1 MGGVV
6 RWRVGRGQGGG
17 GLGLSSSS
25 PGMPAGGPR
34 WGSAGWATAT
44 LGGGGGWFGRD
55 VWAVVSDPMAHT
67 KAAYDALPK
76 RAAHHSPFYIYILT
90 HFKNILRARK
100 LFCARL
106 NLSHIN

>member
-1 MGGVV
+1 MEGGPWPRRRRLRAVIV
-6 RWRVGRGQGGG
+6 IAGDAGWRAAM
-17 GLGLSSSS
+17 GLGRMGYSNLR
-25 PGMPAGGPR
+25 GR
-34 WGSAGWATAT
+34 
-44 LGGGGGWFGRD
+44 GGGWFGRD